1 MKERCIYAYRK
12 RGKAAVF
19 CKLIEGGDYNSVCGH
34 QYMCNQTKR
43 WEVNNSAQ
51 CSLRQKAI
59 TGEGQKENNATA
71 EEKLVETTKKAKKS
85 TAKAKK

>member
-1 MKERCIYAYRK
+1 MKERCIYAYRQ

-19 CKLIEGGDYNSVCGH
+19 CKLIEGGNYNSVCGH

-59 TGEGQKENNATA
+59 ADKEPKQEVEAEPEKPKKTA
-71 EEKLVETTKKAKKS
+71 KKSASKAKK
-85 TAKAKK
+85 

>member
-19 CKLIEGGDYNSVCGH
+19 CKLIEGGDFNSVCGH
-34 QYMCNQTKR
+34 QYMCNQTRR

-51 CSLRQKAI
+51 CSLRQNAVKAI
-59 TGEGQKENNATA
+59 
-71 EEKLVETTKKAKKS
+71 EKLAETQPEQPKPKKKS
-85 TAKAKK
+85 TNHTKEK